1 MKHWHCR
8 PKLCTSLSPLLSL
21 GHALGAC
28 MPNGT
33 THSAKQGVSVVML
46 LTWAS
51 CGWENRAA
59 DWSRNDFFSHW
70 RIWVWLSR
78 SRKVTRNGIIQHLTS
93 PPVLSQSVLLRTSA
107 GASLPL
113 LYHNGGNPSV
123 HHLVRLK
130 NRWITWWALWLH
142 REYQQETWAS
152 SSSHTGVL
160 QSTDC
165 NPVFGTHNM
174 KTCSLLGQQLVV
186 QIKFKYLRLITPTLY
201 GSSVNPLWSCR
212 SPLELLLQSDMA
224 ASSSKWDQE
233 YIGLLQ
239 LSWARKEGDWT

>member
-1 MKHWHCR
+1 MAER
-8 PKLCTSLSPLLSL
+8 TEPPTEV
-21 GHALGAC
+21 G
-28 MPNGT
+28 MT
-33 THSAKQGVSVVML
+33 
-46 LTWAS
+46 
-51 CGWENRAA
+51 
-59 DWSRNDFFSHW
+59 FFSHW
-70 RIWVWLSR
+70 RIWMWLSR

-130 NRWITWWALWLH
+130 KRWITWWALWLH

-174 KTCSLLGQQLVV
+174 KTCSLNSLLSKLNLNICV
-186 QIKFKYLRLITPTLY
+186 
-201 GSSVNPLWSCR
+201 SSPR
-212 SPLELLLQSDMA
+212 RFMA
-224 ASSSKWDQE
+224 PA
-233 YIGLLQ
+233 
-239 LSWARKEGDWT
+239 